1 MTDEVLFRSVLF
13 SSASH
18 LALKDGRREGQEAS
32 TLVSLIFRQ
41 LNQRLQSRSAFSDA
55 TIGILTCLA
64 MVEVCKFPARQRGTE
79 RSDVLADCPR

>member
-18 LALKDGRREGQEAS
+18 LAVKSGSREGEEPS

-41 LNQRLQSRSAFSDA
+41 LNLRLQARSALSDA

-64 MVEVCKFPARQRGTE
+64 MVEVRTFSARQRETE
-79 RSDVLADCPR
+79 RSDMLARLL